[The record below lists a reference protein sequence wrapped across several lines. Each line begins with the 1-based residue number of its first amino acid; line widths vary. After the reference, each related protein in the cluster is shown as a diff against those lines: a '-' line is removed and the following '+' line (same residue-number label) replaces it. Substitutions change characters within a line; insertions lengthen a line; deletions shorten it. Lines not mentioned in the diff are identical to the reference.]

1 MTDGGRY
8 IGLMNNFMSA
18 ENVQFNENTCL
29 VVLYF
34 YVWSRSFER
43 KKTMNISD
51 IEHLLSDNDCNYL
64 VWLI

>member
-1 MTDGGRY
+1 MDGGRY
-8 IGLMNNFMSA
+8 IGLMNNFMSVQT
-18 ENVQFNENTCL
+18 VQFNENTCL

-51 IEHLLSDNDCNYL
+51 IDHLLSDNGCNFF

>member
-8 IGLMNNFMSA
+8 IGLMNNFMSV

-51 IEHLLSDNDCNYL
+51 IDHLLSDNGCNFF